1 MDRNDLPARMKGDAG
16 MSTYDAVVI
25 GAGPNG
31 LAAAVELA
39 RAGRSVRVI
48 EGRDTVG
55 GGARTMQLTLPGFRH
70 DVCSAVHPL
79 GLGSPFFR
87 ELPLEEHG
95 LRWIH
100 PPVPFAHP
108 ISAKEA
114 VLVHRSI
121 TATAA
126 ELGGTDGEEYEHR
139 IRPLLERWDKIE
151 QHILGPILRFP
162 KHPGAM
168 ARFGMVGVLPARTLI
183 NAFNSEAGR
192 ALMAGAA
199 AHGFIPFN
207 KLLGASFGL
216 LYPLTAHRHGWP
228 FAAGGSQAIVD
239 ALASYLSS
247 LGGEI
252 ETGRWVKSL
261 AELPQAKVILADVTP
276 DVLVRIGGSSLPSGY
291 SNRLGRYKRGPAA
304 FKVDYALS
312 APVPWVNARLN
323 DVGTIHLGS
332 AESIAA
338 CEHDIWKGKSPAR
351 PFVLVSQASLFD
363 HSRAPEGQHTLW
375 AYAHVPQGS
384 TEDFAP
390 AIEQQIEELAPGFG
404 ELVLDR
410 CIASPA
416 DLESYNPNNL
426 GGDIAGGAHTLRQ
439 LLFRPVSGRPYATP
453 VPGLYLCSSST
464 PPGAGVHGM
473 CGYWAARAALGQELR

>member
-1 MDRNDLPARMKGDAG
+1 MDRNDSPARMRGDAG
-16 MSTYDAVVI
+16 MSTYDAIVI

-39 RAGRSVRVI
+39 RAGRSVKVI

-55 GGARTMQLTLPGFRH
+55 GGARTMELTLPGFRH

-79 GLGSPFFR
+79 GVGSPFFR

-95 LRWIH
+95 LQWVH
-100 PPVPFAHP
+100 PVVPFAHP
-108 ISAKEA
+108 ISPQEA

-126 ELGGTDGEEYEHR
+126 ELGGTDGQEYEHR
-139 IRPLLERWDKIE
+139 LRPLLNHWDQIE
-151 QHILGPILRFP
+151 PHILGPVLRMP
-162 KHPGAM
+162 KHPVAM

-183 NAFNSEAGR
+183 NAFNSELGR

-199 AHGFIPFN
+199 AHSFIPFS

-239 ALASYLSS
+239 ALASYLRS

-252 ETGRWVKSL
+252 ETGKWVKSL
-261 AELPQAKVILADVTP
+261 TELPTSKVVLADVTP
-276 DVLVRIGGSSLPSGY
+276 NVLVEIGGSSLPAGY
-291 SNRLGRYKRGPAA
+291 RRRLGRFRRGPAA
-304 FKVDYALS
+304 FKIDYALS
-312 APVPWVNARLN
+312 GPVPWTNPRLTEA
-323 DVGTIHLGS
+323 GTIHLGT
-332 AESIAA
+332 ADSIAA
-338 CEHDIWKGKSPAR
+338 GESDIWKGKSPAR
-351 PFVLVSQASLFD
+351 PFVLLSQASLFD
-363 HSRAPEGQHTLW
+363 PTRAPAGQHTLW
-375 AYAHVPQGS
+375 AYAHVPAGS
-384 TEDFAP
+384 KENFTT
-390 AIEQQIEELAPGFG
+390 AIEDQIEALAPGFG

-416 DLESYNPNNL
+416 DLETYNPNNL
-426 GGDIAGGAHTLRQ
+426 GGDITGGAHTLRQ
-439 LLFRPVSGRPYATP
+439 LLFRPVPGGPYKTP

-473 CGYWAARAALGQELR
+473 CGYWAARAALDRELR

>member
-1 MDRNDLPARMKGDAG
+1 MDRNDLPARMGGDAR
-16 MSTYDAVVI
+16 MSTYDAIVI

-39 RAGRSVRVI
+39 RAGRSVKVI
-48 EGRDTVG
+48 EGRETVG
-55 GGARTMQLTLPGFRH
+55 GGARTMALTLPGFRH

-79 GLGSPFFR
+79 GIGSPFFR

-95 LRWIH
+95 LQWVH
-100 PPVPFAHP
+100 PGVPFAHP
-108 ISAKEA
+108 ISPTEA

-126 ELGGTDGEEYEHR
+126 ELGGTDGHEYENR
-139 IRPLLERWDKIE
+139 LRPLLERWDQIE
-151 QHILGPILRFP
+151 QHILGPILRMP
-162 KHPGAM
+162 KHPAAM

-183 NAFNSEAGR
+183 NAFNSELGR

-199 AHGFIPFN
+199 AHAFIPFSR
-207 KLLGASFGL
+207 LLGASFGL

-239 ALASYLSS
+239 ALASYLRS

-261 AELPQAKVILADVTP
+261 AELPSSKVVLADLSP
-276 DVLVRIGGSSLPSGY
+276 NVLDNIGGSSLPPGY
-291 SNRLGRYKRGPAA
+291 RQRLSRFRRGPAA

-312 APVPWVNARLN
+312 GPVPWTNPRLTEA
-323 DVGTIHLGS
+323 GTLHLGT

-338 CEHDIWKGKSPAR
+338 CESDIWKGKRPAR

-363 HSRAPEGQHTLW
+363 PTRAPAGQHTLW
-375 AYAHVPQGS
+375 AYAHVPPGS
-384 TEDFAP
+384 TEDFST
-390 AIEQQIEELAPGFG
+390 AIEEQIEALAPGFG
-404 ELVLDR
+404 DRILDR

-426 GGDIAGGAHTLRQ
+426 GGDIAGGAHTLGQ
-439 LLFRPVSGRPYATP
+439 LLFRPVPGRPYTTP
-453 VPGLYLCSSST
+453 VPRLYLCSSST

-473 CGYWAARAALGQELR
+473 CGYGAARAALERELR

>member
-1 MDRNDLPARMKGDAG
+1 
-16 MSTYDAVVI
+16 
-25 GAGPNG
+25 
-31 LAAAVELA
+31 
-39 RAGRSVRVI
+39 
-48 EGRDTVG
+48 
-55 GGARTMQLTLPGFRH
+55 
-70 DVCSAVHPL
+70 
-79 GLGSPFFR
+79 
-87 ELPLEEHG
+87 
-95 LRWIH
+95 
-100 PPVPFAHP
+100 
-108 ISAKEA
+108 
-114 VLVHRSI
+114 
-121 TATAA
+121 
-126 ELGGTDGEEYEHR
+126 
-139 IRPLLERWDKIE
+139 
-151 QHILGPILRFP
+151 
-162 KHPGAM
+162 
-168 ARFGMVGVLPARTLI
+168 
-183 NAFNSEAGR
+183 
-192 ALMAGAA
+192 
-199 AHGFIPFN
+199 
-207 KLLGASFGL
+207 
-216 LYPLTAHRHGWP
+216 
-228 FAAGGSQAIVD
+228 
-239 ALASYLSS
+239 
-247 LGGEI
+247 
-252 ETGRWVKSL
+252 
-261 AELPQAKVILADVTP
+261 
-276 DVLVRIGGSSLPSGY
+276 
-291 SNRLGRYKRGPAA
+291 
-304 FKVDYALS
+304 LS